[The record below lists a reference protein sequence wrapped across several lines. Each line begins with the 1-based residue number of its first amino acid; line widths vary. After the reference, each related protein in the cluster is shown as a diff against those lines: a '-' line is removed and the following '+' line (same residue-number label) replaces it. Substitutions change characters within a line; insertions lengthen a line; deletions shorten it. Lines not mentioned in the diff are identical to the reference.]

1 MLFEVVFTA
10 SEGADGTN
18 EEVLLVAFIRKDISE
33 CVDLREE
40 AFLVCHLISA
50 DAGVQRQTGSLCKD
64 SADRPGRVNAGMA
77 ASEKIRVGKA
87 DVIRGKLSQFRN
99 IVLVKSTAVGFICVS
114 AFHGFQI
121 NINQVSFL
129 LRECHPGARRIYVVV
144 FHNRVVGTLI
154 IQIIFDV
161 KRCPDVVD

>member
-1 MLFEVVFTA
+1 MPSCNRDLVIAVLFEVVFTA

-87 DVIRGKLSQFRN
+87 DVIAAS
-99 IVLVKSTAVGFICVS
+99 
-114 AFHGFQI
+114 
-121 NINQVSFL
+121 
-129 LRECHPGARRIYVVV
+129 
-144 FHNRVVGTLI
+144 
-154 IQIIFDV
+154 
-161 KRCPDVVD
+161 